1 MVGVVGVA
9 AAVARGME
17 RSWSGGAWE
26 VRGLKEGRMEGSL
39 RQGGERKEREG
50 LGLVVEKLGF
60 LEREIV
66 VVERQAAIFFILFCE
81 MRGGERGEKNFIEK
95 IYGAR

>member
-1 MVGVVGVA
+1 MVGVVVGVA
-9 AAVARGME
+9 AAAARGME

-50 LGLVVEKLGF
+50 L
-60 LEREIV
+60 
-66 VVERQAAIFFILFCE
+66 
-81 MRGGERGEKNFIEK
+81 
-95 IYGAR
+95 